1 MSYLISYDHATK
13 QGFRVF
19 KKNLRVAQLKKGFI
33 RYIGPN
39 VMYNT
44 IMISFD
50 PLYPTENK

>member
-39 VMYNT
+39 VMYT
-44 IMISFD
+44 
-50 PLYPTENK
+50 LYDNDKF